1 MIKNEGINLFFLGK
15 GGTGKT
21 TIAALTAISL
31 AEKGFKVGIFSMD
44 PAHNLFDVFQVK
56 SSKST
61 VKLSDKLICEEIDIK
76 FWLKSYLKSVE
87 QKIARSYQYLTS
99 LSLEKHIEI
108 LRYSPGLEEYALQYA
123 FEAIIKKYKKY
134 DFRIFDMP
142 PTALALRFFN
152 LPALTGIWLDQ
163 LIELR
168 KEILE
173 KKKIISEVY
182 QRHPNKSNDN
192 ILNQLY
198 EMKDRTDRVI
208 QIFQIKLLSGI
219 YIVENEDVLSMAET
233 HDIYQTILKNKF
245 IVLGILVNKYQ
256 NLTDVDVITSKYPNL
271 PWNFFPMAQ
280 NPIIG
285 QEKLNDYITHQTFQN
300 YINSILTIT

>member
-1 MIKNEGINLFFLGK
+1 MIENAGINLFFLGK

-21 TIAALTAISL
+21 TIAALTTIAL
-31 AEKGFKVGIFSMD
+31 AKKGFKVGIFSMD

-61 VKLSDKLICEEIDIK
+61 VKLSDKLICEEIDIE
-76 FWLKSYLKSVE
+76 FWLKSYLKTVE
-87 QKIARSYQYLTS
+87 RKIARSYQYLTS

-123 FEAIIKKYKKY
+123 FEAITKKYMKF

-163 LIELR
+163 LIKLR
-168 KEILE
+168 QEILE
-173 KKKIISEVY
+173 KKKIIDEVY
-182 QRHPNKSNDN
+182 RKPSNKSNDK

-198 EMKDRTDRVI
+198 EMKDRTYRFI
-208 QIFQIKLLSGI
+208 QILQNKTLTGI
-219 YIVENEDVLSMAET
+219 YIVENEDDLSMAESN
-233 HDIYQTILKNKF
+233 DIYQAIQKNEFNIK
-245 IVLGILVNKYQ
+245 GILINKYQ
-256 NLTDVDVITSKYPNL
+256 NLTDAGIIAGKYPNL
-271 PWNFFPMAQ
+271 SSNYFPMAQ

-285 QEKLNDYITHQTFQN
+285 RERLNDYITFQTFQN
-300 YINSILTIT
+300 YINSILHKK